1 MKKVES
7 RLVVAASRISRL
19 RFFLLFLG
27 MKKVIPSIFF
37 LLFVQCPLFAQYD
50 LTGSGRAIE
59 FDGTDDY
66 IDLGNIYDDI
76 TLPLT
81 ISAWVYVKPS
91 DKYILPIFAS
101 QDNASLYNGFWF
113 CLSAANLFFEYG
125 DGKGSQ
131 NPAYRRGKSAPVGNI
146 QNRWMYV
153 SAVVNNG
160 NDIKLYVNGQDV
172 GGAYTGSSSLPM
184 DSDFPTDVAKIGYFH
199 TNSVTHRFVGM
210 MDEIRI
216 WNRCLSE
223 NEIRQT
229 MCRRLTGSEIS
240 LIGHW
245 TFDETTG
252 EMLTDSSPNQF
263 DGTLLGNPVR
273 VFSGA
278 PVGEES
284 LFLYTSSWPDKS
296 LTHGDLTV
304 ENISGTPFGVQIYS
318 VDKVPSQTGG
328 LAVTNLDLPYY
339 GIFLADDG
347 GSHTFD
353 LRFAQG
359 NVCSV
364 SQRSDNSE
372 PDWHESTVFTG
383 VPARI
388 EMIPS
393 FQTTSLDVDMGEDVI
408 VCEQNSFTL
417 EADPEP
423 SGKTFLWSTG
433 EKTSS
438 INITSTGTYSVKVIE
453 GCQQDADTIHVS
465 FLRSPSSFS
474 LGEDEVLC
482 SLEPRILKPGMEPD
496 GLSFT
501 WQDGSRGTSIEVA
514 DFGTYWLKA
523 ENACGAS
530 VDSISFEK
538 KVLKEFISYN
548 FISPDNQDAFNQVF
562 VLDESLRGTYLTVF
576 NRWGKPVFESPGYQN
591 NWNGDGL
598 PAGIYFYTVRGEC
611 FEPLKGTL
619 TISR

>member
-1 MKKVES
+1 
-7 RLVVAASRISRL
+7 
-19 RFFLLFLG
+19 

-37 LLFVQCPLFAQYD
+37 LLSIPCLLFAQYD
-50 LTGSGRAIE
+50 LTGSGRAIA
-59 FDGTDDY
+59 FDGVDDY
-66 IDLGNIYDDI
+66 IDLGNIYDDL

-91 DKYILPIFAS
+91 GQYILPIFVS
-101 QDNASLYNGFWF
+101 QDNTSIYNGFWF
-113 CLSAANLFFEYG
+113 CFSASNLFFEYG
-125 DGKGSQ
+125 DGNGSQ
-131 NPAYRRGKSAPVGNI
+131 NPAFRRGRSAPVSNI

-172 GGAYTGSSSLPM
+172 GGVYTGSSTLPM

-199 TNSVTHRFVGM
+199 TNSVTHRFAGM

-216 WNRCLSE
+216 WNRLLSE
-223 NEIRQT
+223 NEIRQS
-229 MCRRLTGSEIS
+229 MCRRLPTSETG

-245 TFDETTG
+245 SFDETSG
-252 EMLTDSSPNQF
+252 QMLTDSSPGHFN
-263 DGTLLGNPVR
+263 GTLQGNPAR

-284 LFLYTSSWPDKS
+284 IFLYTTSWPDKS
-296 LTHGDLTV
+296 LTQGDITV

-328 LAVTNLDLPYY
+328 LAVASLDLPYY

-347 GSHTFD
+347 GSNTFD
-353 LRFAQG
+353 LRFAEAS
-359 NVCSV
+359 VCRV

-388 EMIPS
+388 EMIPF
-393 FQTTSLDVDMGEDVI
+393 FQSTSLDVDLGEDVSL
-408 VCEQNSFTL
+408 CDQSSFIL
-417 EADPEP
+417 EAAPEP
-423 SGKTFLWSTG
+423 SGKTFLWNTG
-433 EKTSS
+433 ETTSS
-438 INITSTGTYSVKVIE
+438 IHITSPGTFSVTVIE
-453 GCQQDADTIHVS
+453 GCQQDADTIQVS
-465 FLRSPSSFS
+465 FVKSPSSFS

-482 SLEPRILKPGMEPD
+482 RLEPRVLKPDLEAE

-501 WQDGSRGTSIEVA
+501 WQDGSRAPSFEVT

-523 ENACGAS
+523 ENACGSS

-538 KVLKEFISYN
+538 KVLEEFISYN
-548 FISPDNQDAFNQVF
+548 FMSPDNQDALNQVF

-576 NRWGKPVFESPGYQN
+576 NRWGKPVFESPEYQN
-591 NWNGDGL
+591 NWNGEGL